1 MHYTRT
7 TVIIAVM
14 AMVMGCASGIMHT
27 KKSLPDWYLNTPD
40 EETAL
45 YGIGE
50 SEGQDLGLTRQAA
63 EAGARDEIAR
73 QIEIKIS
80 NMITS
85 SMQAVGNEVVADVVR
100 TASNQVA
107 SLTVSHIK
115 ILEREVIT
123 SKRGYIVYA
132 LATMPVESLKEQAQK
147 TLEQEEMQRQLSI
160 DAELQRLLETEV
172 AKLHGRREE

>member
-1 MHYTRT
+1 MLCKRNSVMSGILLL
-7 TVIIAVM
+7 VI
-14 AMVMGCASGIMHT
+14 GCAGGIMHT

-73 QIEIKIS
+73 QVEIKIS

-100 TASNQVA
+100 TASSQVA
-107 SLTVSHIK
+107 SLTASHIK
-115 ILEREVIT
+115 ILEREVII
-123 SKRGYIVYA
+123 SKG
-132 LATMPVESLKEQAQK
+132 
-147 TLEQEEMQRQLSI
+147 
-160 DAELQRLLETEV
+160 
-172 AKLHGRREE
+172 G

>member
-1 MHYTRT
+1 MLCKRNSVMSGILLL
-7 TVIIAVM
+7 VI
-14 AMVMGCASGIMHT
+14 GCAGGIMHT

-73 QIEIKIS
+73 QVEIKIS

-100 TASNQVA
+100 TASSQVA
-107 SLTVSHIK
+107 SLTASHIK
-115 ILEREVIT
+115 ILEREVII
-123 SKRGYIVYA
+123 SKGGYIVYA
-132 LATMPVESLKEQAQK
+132 LAKMPVESLKIQAQQA
-147 TLEQEEMQRQLSI
+147 LEQEEMQRQLNI
-160 DAELQRLLETEV
+160 DAEMQKMLAAEV
-172 AKLHGRREE
+172 AKLDGRRQ

>member
-1 MHYTRT
+1 MQYIRNTMMI
-7 TVIIAVM
+7 VILAI
-14 AMVMGCASGIMHT
+14 VMGCASGLMHT

-50 SEGQDLGLTRQAA
+50 SEGQDIGLTRLAA

-100 TASNQVA
+100 TASSQVA
-107 SLTVSHIK
+107 SLTASHIK

-123 SKRGYIVYA
+123 SKGGYIVYA
-132 LATMPVESLKEQAQK
+132 LATMPVESLKEQAQR
-147 TLEQEEMQRQLSI
+147 THEQKEMQRQLSI
-160 DAELQRLLETEV
+160 DEQLQRVLEEEV
-172 AKLHGRREE
+172 ANLNGRRE

>member
-1 MHYTRT
+1 MLYLRNTIT
-7 TVIIAVM
+7 LSFLILIL
-14 AMVMGCASGIMHT
+14 GCAGGIMHT

-40 EETAL
+40 EEATL
-45 YGIGE
+45 FGIGE

-73 QIEIKIS
+73 QVEIKIS

-85 SMQAVGNEVVADVVR
+85 SVQAVGDEVVADVVR

-107 SLTVSHIK
+107 SLSASHIK

-123 SKRGYIVYA
+123 SKGGYIVYA
-132 LATMPVESLKEQAQK
+132 LASMPVESLKVQAQK
-147 TLEQEEMQRQLSI
+147 ALEQEEMQRQLSI
-160 DAELQRLLETEV
+160 DAELQKMLDEEV
-172 AKLHGRREE
+172 AKLDGRR